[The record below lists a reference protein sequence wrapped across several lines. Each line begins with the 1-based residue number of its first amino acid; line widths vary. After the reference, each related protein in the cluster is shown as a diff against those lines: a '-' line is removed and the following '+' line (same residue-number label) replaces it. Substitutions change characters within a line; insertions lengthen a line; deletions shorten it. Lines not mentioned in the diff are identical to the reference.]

1 MATTQRE
8 EIRTQAIQGTY
19 GTEGTQGA
27 YGTAGAGVG
36 GVAAG
41 GYGRVVLTIKSAHNL
56 RDKAWI
62 GKTGKNKLIFHNI
75 FNSFLTFQKYFQP
88 QIPMSK

>member
-1 MATTQRE
+1 MATTQGE
-8 EIRTQAIQGTY
+8 EIRTQATQGTY
-19 GTEGTQGA
+19 GAE
-27 YGTAGAGVG
+27 AGVG

-62 GKTGKNKLIFHNI
+62 GKSGKKQALYRGGLKLGCNTTIF
-75 FNSFLTFQKYFQP
+75 STL
-88 QIPMSK
+88 S